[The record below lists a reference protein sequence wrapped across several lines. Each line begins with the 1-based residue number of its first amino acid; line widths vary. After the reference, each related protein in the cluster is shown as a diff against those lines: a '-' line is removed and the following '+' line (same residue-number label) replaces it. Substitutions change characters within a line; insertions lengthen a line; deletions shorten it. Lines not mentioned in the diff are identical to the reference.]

1 MNVGILQV
9 ELLISDGNS
18 LKDKRRV
25 LNRIKDRVK
34 KNYNA
39 SIAEIGH
46 MDKWRRAVLGVAV
59 ISNGK
64 KNLSAHLDNIMNFIN
79 GDKRVTIIDYT
90 MEMI

>member
-34 KNYNA
+34 KNINA
-39 SIAEIGH
+39 SIAEIGY
-46 MDKWRRAVLGVAV
+46 MDKWRRALLGVAV
-59 ISNGK
+59 ISNGR
-64 KNLSAHLDNIMNFIN
+64 KNLSSHLDNIMNFIS
-79 GDKRVTIIDYT
+79 GDRKVTVIDYT

>member
-34 KNYNA
+34 KSFNA

-64 KNLSAHLDNIMNFIN
+64 KNLSAHLDNIMNFIG
-79 GDKRVTIIDYT
+79 GDRRVTIIDYT
-90 MEMI
+90 VEVI